1 MLASPSDS
9 AADLSGNNAAQGRA
23 AGVGVLTAI
32 LMAAWASSVGAY
44 EPSVSYMLQCMGCHT
59 PDGRGEPGRV
69 PSVRETLVPFASLP
83 EGRRFLVQ
91 VPGAAQSTLPDAELA
106 DLLNWMI
113 HNLSETPPRQAIAPY
128 TAAEVARYRHTPLVN
143 VRDTRAQLLV
153 KVAALNGRRD
163 GSDSIRTPQQPQAAR
178 K

>member
-1 MLASPSDS
+1 MSLRRLLAAIAATAGCS
-9 AADLSGNNAAQGRA
+9 AA
-23 AGVGVLTAI
+23 
-32 LMAAWASSVGAY
+32 GAY

-83 EGRRFLVQ
+83 EGRRFLIQ
-91 VPGAAQSTLPDAELA
+91 VPGAAQSTLSDAELA

-113 HNLSETPPRQAIAPY
+113 HNLSQDPPPKTLAPY
-128 TAAEVARYRHTPLVN
+128 TAAEVAGYRHTPLVN
-143 VRDTRAQLLV
+143 VRDTRAQLLA
-153 KVAALNGRRD
+153 KVAAVNAQQG
-163 GSDSIRTPQQPQAAR
+163 GSVSTRTPPPPQAGR